1 MGNITTRTTV
11 LSILRLGLLMV
22 CSLLAP
28 TVLKAQQPPPGN
40 YLLGP
45 NDLVEVTV
53 FQEDDLATKA
63 RVGNDGTITV
73 PLVGSVKVGGKSV
86 DEAAQIIRARL
97 AKGYLVNPQV
107 NVSVTEF
114 SKRFVTVI
122 GEVQKGGTFEF
133 PNQGPLNLLQAIGL
147 AGGYS
152 KIADPKKVTV
162 KRVVNGKEASITV
175 DAKAMAGK
183 SGSKIMEILPGDTVT
198 VGESWL

>member
-1 MGNITTRTTV
+1 
-11 LSILRLGLLMV
+11 
-22 CSLLAP
+22 
-28 TVLKAQQPPPGN
+28 VLKAQQSN
-40 YLLGP
+40 YLLNA

-73 PLVGSVKVGGKSV
+73 PLVGSVKIGGKSV
-86 DEAAQIIRARL
+86 DEAAQIIKARL

-107 NVSVTEF
+107 NVIVSEPA
-114 SKRFVTVI
+114 KRFVTVI

-162 KRVVNGKEASITV
+162 KRVVNGKEASVTV

-183 SGSKIMEILPGDTVT
+183 SNSKIMEILPGDTIT
-198 VGESWL
+198 VGESMW